1 MPSEIRVTVD
11 VVAFSVQQS
20 SLEVLLIKR
29 KYDPFRSSWA
39 LPGGFITDED
49 SSVED
54 AALRELLEETNV
66 SKTHL
71 EQLYTFGDRGRDPRG
86 RVVTIAHLA
95 LMRAQDAELKA
106 STDASGVA
114 WWPMSDLPPL
124 AFDHIEIIDYAFQRL
139 KYKIEYTAAAFNLLP
154 DKFTLRELQ
163 NVYEV
168 ILERE
173 IDNRNFRK
181 KLLALEIVEELD
193 EMTQQMSHRP
203 ARLYRFS
210 RKKFENLP
218 DKPFFLF

>member
-1 MPSEIRVTVD
+1 MPSDIRVTVD

-49 SSVED
+49 RSVED
-54 AALRELLEETNV
+54 AAARELVEETNV
-66 SKTHL
+66 SKVHL
-71 EQLYTFGDRGRDPRG
+71 EQLYTFGDQGRDPRG

-95 LMRAQDAELKA
+95 LMRAPDVELKA

-114 WWPMSDLPPL
+114 WWPIKELPSL
-124 AFDHIEIIDYAFQRL
+124 AFDHAEIIDYAFQRL
-139 KYKIEYTAAAFNLLP
+139 KYKIEYTAAAFKLLP
-154 DKFTLRELQ
+154 DKFTLRDLQ

-181 KLLALEIVEELD
+181 KLLTLEIVEELD

-203 ARLYRFS
+203 ARLYRFA
-210 RKKFENLP
+210 RKKFEKLP

>member
-1 MPSEIRVTVD
+1 MPGDIRVTVD

-20 SLEVLLIKR
+20 SLDVLLIKR
-29 KYDPFRSSWA
+29 KYDPFKSSWA

-49 SSVED
+49 ESIAD
-54 AALRELLEETNV
+54 AAARELVEETNV
-66 SKTHL
+66 SKVHL
-71 EQLYTFGDRGRDPRG
+71 EQLYTFGDKGRDPRG

-95 LMRAQDAELKA
+95 LMRAQDAQLKA

-114 WWPMSDLPPL
+114 WWPILELPAL
-124 AFDHIEIIDYAFQRL
+124 AFDHKEIIEYAFQRL

-154 DKFTLRELQ
+154 DKFTLRDLQ

-181 KLLALEIVEELD
+181 KLLTLEIVEELD
-193 EMTQQMSHRP
+193 EMTKQMSHRP
-203 ARLYRFS
+203 ARLYKFS
-210 RKKFENLP
+210 RKKFEKLP
-218 DKPFFLF
+218 DRPFFLF